1 MATAT
6 PIAVTRLTTDT
17 VMEATSTMLDVL
29 VVPGRSVLA
38 LMILQVS
45 LQDLTVP
52 VDPLRA
58 LAKGLC
64 SAAFWFHVRGVCR
77 LRYCTSAAKQ
87 TKTPLITKETA
98 ISLQRMR
105 WCL

>member
-29 VVPGRSVLA
+29 VVPGQSVLA

-64 SAAFWFHVRGVCR
+64 SAAFWFHGCGVCR
-77 LRYCTSAAKQ
+77 LRYCTSAAK
-87 TKTPLITKETA
+87 
-98 ISLQRMR
+98 
-105 WCL
+105 